1 MKNIYITL
9 QLFTSFLLAN
19 TQTVAISYF
28 DNTSGLEEYNPLSK
42 GLADMLITDLSNV
55 KSIKIVEREKLET
68 LLSEIKLGDSKF
80 FDPSTAQKLGKGL
93 GAGYML
99 TGSYF
104 IMGETMRIDA
114 RLVNVGTGEVSMG
127 EEITGEKNTFFE
139 LEKNLVEK
147 LIETLKIPLP
157 KSEGVKVRKIHT
169 TSFESFNAYST
180 ALDAYDKGKYQESQK
195 YLEKAVEIDGDFEI
209 AWDKMDTVSLSKE
222 ATLIEHVSSSELLIE
237 ATGKYISTEKSK
249 KKARKDIEINGI
261 DKAIEDA
268 KRAAIYLI
276 LYGGVDPL
284 IQSKDER
291 RHLKQNE
298 SFYSM
303 ENISRYISWEGT
315 AFQKKVKLKGGTGM
329 KIVKR
334 FKINKSILVNDL
346 ETHNIIKKRKDIADI
361 LGNPFIMVLPDV
373 KKDTNPI
380 EILQNNPK
388 VKHAASVLES
398 FLTARQYDVVVPQ
411 AQHNLDNLN
420 SAQMLQ
426 SKREEDLAY
435 QLALSVGSDIYITFA
450 ISADSASYGTE
461 KYSTVVN
468 AYETTTAKLL
478 GSETGYSRARKGE
491 IMVSIEEAMNGAI
504 DNVLS
509 RLTNYWESDLDKGVQ
524 YKLIISISPD
534 FDEDE
539 AETISFAFMD
549 VIDAISNKSKENT
562 VTSHTVDYIL
572 WCDIKK
578 YNKSSKVYKYI
589 KNNFNN
595 IIEEEGITAKL
606 RKINLNRKMI
616 LLKVDPE

>member
-1 MKNIYITL
+1 MKSILLIL
-9 QLFTSFLLAN
+9 LLISALLAN

-28 DNTSGLEEYNPLSK
+28 DNTSGLEEYNSLSK

-55 KSIKIVEREKLET
+55 KSIQIVEREKLES
-68 LLSEIKLGDSKF
+68 LLKEIKLGEGKF
-80 FDPSTAQKLGKGL
+80 MDESTAQKLGKGL
-93 GAGYML
+93 GASYML
-99 TGSYF
+99 TGSYL
-104 IMGETMRIDA
+104 ILGETMRIDA

-209 AWDKMDTVSLSKE
+209 AWDKLDTVPLSKE

-303 ENISRYISWEGT
+303 ENISRYISWEET

-346 ETHNIIKKRKDIADI
+346 ETHNIIKKRKDIADS
-361 LGNPFIMVLPDV
+361 LGNPFIMVIPEV
-373 KKDTNPI
+373 KKDINPI

-420 SAQMLQ
+420 TTQMSQ

-450 ISADSASYGTE
+450 ISVDSASYGTE

-509 RLTNYWESDLDKGVQ
+509 RLRNYWESDLDKGVQ
-524 YKLIISISPD
+524 YKLIVSISPD

-578 YNKSSKVYKYI
+578 YNKSSKIYKYI